1 MAGSS
6 YPGPNVRTLVFGPDD
21 SLYAGGGFTSAGDWP
36 SSYIARWYASA
47 RFIWHSEAE
56 DGVRAG
62 SMQVDADNG
71 ASACQYVY
79 DRDLQPGSAV
89 TFAVTVPFAGDT
101 YLWARAMGL
110 DWNRNSFWVSVDG
123 APSFHYE
130 IGQFGG
136 EWTWGWEP
144 VHPEGQLVTPF
155 ALSAGAHT
163 VSFMSREPDSRL
175 DALLLVNRSGYLP
188 TEYLPCGT
196 TPTTTPTRTPTGTPT
211 VTATLTPTRS
221 PTPTGTSTPTRT
233 QTPTITPTPTH
244 TETPTVTATTTPTLT
259 PTVPP
264 VLLHRYLPLTCG
276 TSTVVA

>member
-6 YPGPNVRTLVFGPDD
+6 YPGPSVRALVFRLDD
-21 SLYAGGGFTSAGDWP
+21 SLYAGGGFTSAGDRP
-36 SSYIARWYASA
+36 SSYIARWFASA
-47 RFIWHSEAE
+47 RLIWHSEDE

-71 ASACQYVY
+71 ASACQDVY

-89 TFAVTVPFAGDT
+89 TFAVTVPFASDT

-130 IGQFGG
+130 IGQFDG
-136 EWTWGWEP
+136 EWTWGWES
-144 VHPEGQLVTPF
+144 VHPEGQVVTPF
-155 ALSAGAHT
+155 ALTAGAHT

-175 DALLLVNRSGYLP
+175 DSLLLVNRSGYLP

-196 TPTTTPTRTPTGTPT
+196 TPTTPTGTPT

-233 QTPTITPTPTH
+233 QTPTITSTPTH
-244 TETPTVTATTTPTLT
+244 TETPTVTAT
-259 PTVPP
+259 P
-264 VLLHRYLPLTCG
+264 VLLHRYLPLILQH
-276 TSTVVA
+276 